1 MHIPWTSLLTAATLL
16 TPSVQGTR
24 ISPSPSP
31 RPKNTTQYSIQELW
45 TLEKTFWDN
54 FLYPANLVQTKAI
67 NSTLFAPDIQ
77 GRVDITR
84 VFNGS
89 TLNTE
94 YLFGLFSDPTH
105 LSLVG
110 VPISYSITQFTAAPN
125 TNLASATTVVT
136 FNATSFNNLLL
147 PVTIDTWIMWNS
159 AGQIEQ
165 YDATFRWFGFL
176 VDTLVGAL
184 AQQINGTA
192 TEATAYLTQLLAN
205 QICETHDA
213 YCTGENQQ
221 YADTDAC
228 YAFLTQSIPLGKD
241 YELGRNTLLCREV
254 HEHMVQYDPAVHC
267 PHIGPTGGA
276 YCVNDQTYS
285 QKVLQKYFRKS
296 WLIPEVGGEG
306 QDVWL

>member
-1 MHIPWTSLLTAATLL
+1 MRIPWSLLTAATLL
-16 TPSVQGTR
+16 TPSALGTR
-24 ISPSPSP
+24 TGPSSKS
-31 RPKNTTQYSIQELW
+31 KNSTQYSVQELW

-54 FLYPANLVQTKAI
+54 FLYPANLAQTKAI

-110 VPISYSITQFTAAPN
+110 VPVSYSITQFTAAPN

-136 FNATSFNNLLL
+136 FNATSFGNLLL
-147 PVTIDTWIMWNS
+147 PVTIDTWIMWNA

-205 QICETHDA
+205 QICETHDS
-213 YCTGENQQ
+213 YCTGANQQ
-221 YADTDAC
+221 YADKATC

-254 HEHMVQYDPAVHC
+254 HEHMVQYDPTVHC
-267 PHIGPTGGA
+267 PHIGPTGGE